1 MASITIDGKVFEV
14 DEKNN
19 LLQECL
25 SHAMDLPYFCWHPSM
40 GSVGSCRQCAVIEYA
55 DENDEKG
62 RLVMACMTSPRE
74 GARYSIDAAS
84 KFRAQAIESI
94 MINHPHDCPVCEE
107 GGECHLQDMTVMS
120 GHSYRRYD
128 GKKKTHYN
136 QYLGPF
142 INHEMNRCIT
152 CYRCVRY
159 YKDYAGGTDFGP
171 QASHDNTYFG
181 RWQEGS
187 LESEFSGN
195 LVEVCPTGVFTD
207 KPFSKHYSRKWDLQ
221 SSPSIC
227 TGCSVGC
234 NTNPGERYG
243 TLRRIVNRFN
253 DEVNGY
259 FLCDKGRFG
268 AEYVNSQ
275 ERIKVSMTRSSH
287 NADPVQIEPE
297 AAKEALK
304 ASAKDGI
311 GIGSPRASMEAN
323 FALQELVG
331 KDNFYAGVSDE
342 ELAMLQQIIEI
353 YQSKPVNVANV
364 KDIEASDAVLILGED
379 LTNTAARLALAV
391 RQSVKN
397 LGRQMGADLN
407 FPIWH
412 DAAIKQLAMDKLSP
426 LYILSPHTT
435 RLDDI
440 AKKVHISSA
449 ANSARIG
456 MAIANAIDSSA
467 PAVADLS
474 KDEQALVAE
483 IAETLKAAKTPLIIS
498 GTSSFEPALL
508 GAASN
513 IATALSGAESK
524 ANLALVAPESNSM
537 GLALMMQGSEG
548 KALNQAMAST
558 NKTAII
564 LENDLYR
571 RANST
576 DVDTYI
582 EGLDNLV
589 VLDHLQ
595 NRTGEQANLVL
606 AAGTFA
612 ETSGTFVNYEGRAQ
626 HYYSTF
632 KPVDSIRSSA
642 LWLSDKH
649 FNEITA
655 ACSEAIENCA
665 GMAHLTPG
673 ESYNFAGLKAPRQH
687 HRYSGRTAMRADVN
701 VHEPKQEQDEDGVMV
716 YSMEGVPAVKDAA
729 VFNSPWAPGWNSN
742 QSVFKFQE
750 SAGGALKQGSPGQR
764 LLANTSSEKTWYE
777 LTSDQ
782 TASAG
787 EGFNIFPI
795 YHLFGSEELSARTPA
810 IQEKATSAYVAINPE
825 DAQKLG
831 LQSSDGVQVEHNGAV
846 PFVLRSSIEV
856 GTVGVSFGLK
866 GLNFQNMES
875 SISLNKA
882 EGWQSPESWK
892 AANII
897 ASDRTEA
904 NTEANTEER
913 AD

>member
-14 DEKNN
+14 DANNN

-40 GSVGSCRQCAVIEYA
+40 GSVGSCRQCAVMEYA
-55 DENDEKG
+55 DENDQKG

-74 GARYSIDAAS
+74 GARYSIEAAS

-120 GHSYRRYD
+120 GHTYRRYD
-128 GKKKTHYN
+128 GKKKTHNN

-159 YKDYAGGTDFGP
+159 YNDYAGGTDFGP

-181 RWQEGS
+181 RWQEGP

-207 KPFSKHYSRKWDLQ
+207 KPFSKHYTRKWDLQ

-243 TLRRIVNRFN
+243 SLRRIVNRFN

-268 AEYVNSQ
+268 AEYVNSP
-275 ERIKVSMTRSSH
+275 ERIPVNMTRKKH
-287 NADPVQIEPE
+287 DDAPVQINPDAARTALQK
-297 AAKEALK
+297 AAKGA
-304 ASAKDGI
+304 I
-311 GIGSPRASMEAN
+311 GIASPRASMEAN
-323 FALQELVG
+323 FALRELVG
-331 KDNFYAGVSDE
+331 EENFYAGISAK
-342 ELAMLQQIIEI
+342 ELGMLNRIIEI
-353 YQSKPVNVANV
+353 YQNKPVNIASI
-364 KDIEASDAVLILGED
+364 KDIENSDAVLILGED
-379 LTNTAARLALAV
+379 ITNTAARLALGV

-412 DAAIKQLAMDKLSP
+412 DAAIRQLAMDKLSP

-440 AKKVHISSA
+440 AHTVHISSA
-449 ANSARIG
+449 TDSARLGI
-456 MAIANAIDSSA
+456 AIAHAIDPSA
-467 PAVADLS
+467 PAATGLN
-474 KDEQALVAE
+474 KEEQALASE
-483 IAETLKAAKTPLIIS
+483 IAQTLKNAKQALIIS
-498 GTSSFEPALL
+498 GTSSLEPALL
-508 GAASN
+508 DAASN
-513 IATALSGAESK
+513 IASALNDGEQK

-537 GLALMMQGSEG
+537 GLALLMQGSDR
-548 KALNQAMAST
+548 ALEQAMDSGAKS
-558 NKTAII
+558 AVV

-571 RANST
+571 RAPAAQ
-576 DVDTYI
+576 VDAFI
-582 EGLDNLV
+582 NG
-589 VLDHLQ
+589 LDHLTVLDYLK
-595 NRTGEQANLVL
+595 NRIGEQANLVL
-606 AAGTFA
+606 AAASFA
-612 ETSGTFVNYEGRAQ
+612 ESSGTFVNYEGRAQ

-632 KPVDSIRSSA
+632 KPSADIRSSA

-655 ACSEAIENCA
+655 ACASAIANCE
-665 GMAHLTPG
+665 GIAHLTPG
-673 ESYNFAGLKAPRQH
+673 ENYNFAGLKAPRQP
-687 HRYSGRTAMRADVN
+687 HRYSGRTAMRANIN

-716 YSMEGVPAVKDAA
+716 YSMEGVPAIKDAA

-742 QSVFKFQE
+742 QSLFKFQE
-750 SAGGALKQGSPGQR
+750 FAGGPLKQGSHGVR
-764 LLANTSSEKTWYE
+764 LLTSTAAAKSWYA
-777 LTSDQ
+777 Q
-782 TASAG
+782 SA
-787 EGFNIFPI
+787 ESKAADGFKVFPL
-795 YHLFGSEELSARTPA
+795 YHLFGSEELSAFTPA
-810 IQEKATSAYVAINPE
+810 IQEKATSAYIALNPE
-825 DAQKLG
+825 DAEKLG
-831 LQSSDGVQVEHNGAV
+831 LQTSDGVQVEHNGVV
-846 PFVLRSSIEV
+846 PFIIRKSVQA
-856 GTVGVSFGLK
+856 GTVGVPVGLK
-866 GLNFQNMES
+866 GLNFQDIGA
-875 SISLNKA
+875 SIALGKA
-882 EGWQSPESWK
+882 AEWQSPESWK
-892 AANII
+892 AVNII
-897 ASDRTEA
+897 ASDRLLV
-904 NTEANTEER
+904 R
-913 AD
+913 VD

>member
-1 MASITIDGKVFEV
+1 MASITIDGKVVEV

-25 SHAMDLPYFCWHPSM
+25 SHAMELPYFCWHPSM

-55 DENDEKG
+55 NEEDEKG
-62 RLVMACMTSPRE
+62 RLVMACMTEPRE
-74 GARYSIDAAS
+74 GARYSIEAAS

-120 GHSYRRYD
+120 GHTYRRYD
-128 GKKKTHYN
+128 GKKKTHNN

-181 RWQEGS
+181 RWQEGT

-221 SSPSIC
+221 SSPSVC

-268 AEYVNSQ
+268 AEYVNSP
-275 ERIKVSMTRSSH
+275 ERIPVNMERDAH
-287 NADPVQIEPE
+287 NAAPVQIEPD

-304 ASAKDGI
+304 SAAKGAL

-323 FALQELVG
+323 FALRELVG
-331 KDNFYAGVSDE
+331 EENFYAGISQE
-342 ELAMLQQIIEI
+342 ELGMLNKIIDI
-353 YQSKPVNVANV
+353 YQSKPVNVANI
-364 KDIEASDAVLILGED
+364 KDIENSDAVLILGED
-379 LTNTAARLALAV
+379 ITNTAARLALGV

-412 DAAIKQLAMDKLSP
+412 DAAIRQLAMDKLSP

-440 AKKVHISSA
+440 AHTTHISSA
-449 ANSARIG
+449 ANSANIG
-456 MAIANAIDSSA
+456 MAIAHAIDASA
-467 PAVADLS
+467 PAASGLS
-474 KDEQALVAE
+474 KEEQALANE
-483 IAETLKAAKTPLIIS
+483 IAESLKSAKQALIIS
-498 GTSSFEPALL
+498 GTNSLEPALL
-508 GAASN
+508 DAASN
-513 IATALSGAESK
+513 IATALHGANKNGNDK
-524 ANLALVAPESNSM
+524 ANLALVSAESNSM
-537 GLALMMQGSEG
+537 GLALIVQGNTKTLE
-548 KALNQAMAST
+548 QAMNAKAKS
-558 NKTAII
+558 AIV

-571 RANST
+571 RTASA
-576 DVDTYI
+576 DVDAFI
-582 EGLDNLV
+582 NGLDQLV
-589 VLDHLQ
+589 VLDHLK

-606 AAGTFA
+606 AAATFA
-612 ETSGTFVNYEGRAQ
+612 ESSGTFVNYEGRAQ

-632 KPVDSIRSSA
+632 KCDSNIRSSA

-649 FNEITA
+649 FNELTA
-655 ACSEAIENCA
+655 ACAAAIANCDGIA
-665 GMAHLTPG
+665 ELTPG
-673 ESYNFAGLKAPRQH
+673 ENYNFAGLKAPRQH
-687 HRYSGRTAMRADVN
+687 HRYSGRTSMRANIN

-716 YSMEGVPAVKDAA
+716 YSMEGVPAIKDAA
-729 VFNSPWAPGWNSN
+729 ILNSPWAPGWNSN
-742 QSVFKFQE
+742 QSIFKFQE
-750 SAGGALKQGSPGQR
+750 FAGGPLKQGSNGQR
-764 LLANTSSEKTWYE
+764 LLTNSGTDKTWYE
-777 LTSDQ
+777 
-782 TASAG
+782 ANNSADTG
-787 EGFNIFPI
+787 EGYKVFPV
-795 YHLFGSEELSARTPA
+795 YHLFGSEELSAYTPA
-810 IQEKATSAYVAINPE
+810 IQEKATSAYVALSPE
-825 DAQKLG
+825 DAEKLG
-831 LQSSDGVQVEHNGAV
+831 LQASDGVQVEHNGAV
-846 PFVLRSSIEV
+846 PFIVRESIQA
-856 GTVGVSFGLK
+856 GTVGVPVGLN
-866 GLNFQNMES
+866 GLNFQDIS
-875 SISLNKA
+875 AAISLD
-882 EGWQSPESWK
+882 K
-892 AANII
+892 AAGWKKPDLWQAVNII
-897 ASDRTEA
+897 VSDKR
-904 NTEANTEER
+904 EER

>member
-1 MASITIDGKVFEV
+1 MASINIDGKVFEV

-55 DENDEKG
+55 NEDDEKG
-62 RLVMACMTSPRE
+62 RLIMACMTEPRE
-74 GARYSIDAAS
+74 GARYSIEAAS

-120 GHSYRRYD
+120 GHTYRRYD
-128 GKKKTHYN
+128 GKKKTHNN

-171 QASHDNTYFG
+171 QSSHDNTYFG

-221 SSPSIC
+221 SSPSVC

-268 AEYVNSQ
+268 AEYVNSS
-275 ERIKVSMTRSSH
+275 ERIPVSMARTSH
-287 NADPVQIEPE
+287 NADPVQMEPDT
-297 AAKEALK
+297 AKEALNK
-304 ASAKDGI
+304 AAKTKGAI

-323 FALQELVG
+323 FSLRELVG
-331 KDNFYAGVSDE
+331 EENFYAGIAE
-342 ELAMLQQIIEI
+342 QELGMLNKIIDI
-353 YQSKPVNVANV
+353 YQNKPVNVANI
-364 KDIEASDAVLILGED
+364 KDIENSDAILILGED
-379 LTNTAARLALAV
+379 LTNTAARLALGV

-397 LGRQMGADLN
+397 LGIQMGADLN

-412 DAAIKQLAMDKLSP
+412 DAAIRQLAMDKLSP

-435 RLDDI
+435 RLDDV
-440 AKKVHISSA
+440 AKTVHISSA

-456 MAIANAIDSSA
+456 MAIAHAIDSSA
-467 PAVADLS
+467 PAVKGLS
-474 KDEQALVAE
+474 KEEQALIDE
-483 IAETLKAAKTPLIIS
+483 IAETLKSAKQALIIS
-498 GTSSFEPALL
+498 GTNSLEPALL
-508 GAASN
+508 DAASN
-513 IATALSGAESK
+513 IATALHDGDNK
-524 ANLALVAPESNSM
+524 ANLALVSSESNSM
-537 GLALMMQGSEG
+537 GLALLMQSNGRSLE
-548 KALNQAMAST
+548 QAMNTGSKA
-558 NKTAII
+558 AVV

-571 RANST
+571 RAASS
-576 DVDTYI
+576 DVDSFI
-582 EGLDNLV
+582 KGLDNLV
-589 VLDHLQ
+589 VLDHLK

-606 AAGTFA
+606 ATATFA
-612 ETSGTFVNYEGRAQ
+612 ESSGTFVNYEGRAQ

-632 KPVDSIRSSA
+632 KPDSAIRSSA
-642 LWLSDKH
+642 LWLSDKP
-649 FNEITA
+649 FNDITA
-655 ACSEAIENCA
+655 ACAEAIANCGA
-665 GMAHLTPG
+665 IADLTPG
-673 ESYNFAGLKAPRQH
+673 ENYNFAGLKVPRQH
-687 HRYSGRTAMRADVN
+687 HRYSGRTAMRADIS

-716 YSMEGVPAVKDAA
+716 YSMEGVPAIKDAS
-729 VFNSPWAPGWNSN
+729 VLNSPWAPGWNSN
-742 QSVFKFQE
+742 QSLFKFQE
-750 SAGGALKQGSPGQR
+750 YAGGPLKQGSNGQH
-764 LLANTSSEKTWYE
+764 LLTNSSTEKSWYE
-777 LTSDQ
+777 LTKVDDINNDAY
-782 TASAG
+782 TV
-787 EGFNIFPI
+787 FPL
-795 YHLFGSEELSARTPA
+795 YHLFGSEELSAYTPA
-810 IQEKATSAYVAINPE
+810 IQEKATSAYISLNPE
-825 DAQKLG
+825 DAEKLG
-831 LQSSDGVQVEHNGAV
+831 LNASDGVQVEHNGAV
-846 PFVLRSSIEV
+846 PFIIRESIQA
-856 GTVGVSFGLK
+856 GTVGVSVGLK
-866 GLNFQNMES
+866 GLNFQDIS
-875 SISLNKA
+875 AAISLDKA
-882 EGWQSPESWK
+882 ADWQNPDSWR

-897 ASDRTEA
+897 VSDKR
-904 NTEANTEER
+904 EER
-913 AD
+913 VD

>member
-40 GSVGSCRQCAVIEYA
+40 GSVGSCRQCAVVEYA
-55 DENDEKG
+55 NEEDERG
-62 RLVMACMTSPRE
+62 RLVMACMTEPRD
-74 GARYSIDAAS
+74 GARYSIEAAA

-120 GHSYRRYD
+120 GHTYRRYD
-128 GKKKTHYN
+128 GKKKTHRN

-181 RWQEGS
+181 RWQEGP

-221 SSPSIC
+221 SSPSVC

-268 AEYVNSQ
+268 AEYVNSP
-275 ERIKVSMTRSSH
+275 ERIPVSMTRHSH
-287 NADPVQIEPE
+287 DADPVQIEPDAAKAALKE
-297 AAKEALK
+297 AAKGA
-304 ASAKDGI
+304 I

-323 FALQELVG
+323 FALRELVG
-331 KDNFYAGVSDE
+331 ADNFYAGIAE
-342 ELAMLQQIIEI
+342 NELGMLNKIIDI
-353 YQSKPVNVANV
+353 YQNKPVNVASI
-364 KDIEASDAVLILGED
+364 KDIESSDAVLILGED
-379 LTNTAARLALAV
+379 ITNTAARLALGV

-412 DAAIKQLAMDKLSP
+412 DAAIRQLAMDKLSP
-426 LYILSPHTT
+426 LFILSPHTT

-440 AKKVHISSA
+440 AKTVHISSA
-449 ANSARIG
+449 ANSVKIG

-467 PAVADLS
+467 PAVKDLS
-474 KDEQALVAE
+474 KEEQVLVNE
-483 IAETLKAAKTPLIIS
+483 IAETLKSAKQALVIS
-498 GTSSFEPALL
+498 GTSSLEPGLL
-508 GAASN
+508 DAASN
-513 IATALSGAESK
+513 IATALHDGDKK
-524 ANLALVAPESNSM
+524 ANLALVGAESNSM
-537 GLALMMQGSEG
+537 GLALLMQGNEH
-548 KALNQAMAST
+548 ALEQALAT
-558 NKTAII
+558 GNKSAIV

-571 RANST
+571 RAPSADIDGFIN
-576 DVDTYI
+576 
-582 EGLDNLV
+582 GLDKLV
-589 VLDHLQ
+589 VLDHLK

-606 AAGTFA
+606 AAATFA
-612 ETSGTFVNYEGRAQ
+612 ESSGTFVNYEGRAQ
-626 HYYSTF
+626 HYYSTY
-632 KPVDSIRSSA
+632 KPDANIRSSA

-649 FNEITA
+649 FNEITT
-655 ACSEAIENCA
+655 ACAESIEKCA
-665 GMAHLTPG
+665 GIAQLTPG
-673 ESYNFAGLKAPRQH
+673 ENYNFAGLKAPRQH
-687 HRYSGRTAMRADVN
+687 HRYSGRTSMRANIN

-716 YSMEGVPAVKDAA
+716 YSMEGVPAIKDAT
-729 VFNSPWAPGWNSN
+729 VLNSPWAPGWNSN
-742 QSVFKFQE
+742 QSIFKFQE
-750 SAGGALKQGSPGQR
+750 YAGGPLKQGSPGQR
-764 LLANTSSEKTWYE
+764 LLANMATEKNWYE
-777 LTSDQ
+777 PGGTEKATDGYSV
-782 TASAG
+782 
-787 EGFNIFPI
+787 FPI
-795 YHLFGSEELSARTPA
+795 YHLFGSEELSAFTPA
-810 IQEKATSAYVAINPE
+810 IQEKATSAYISLSPE
-825 DAQKLG
+825 DAKKLG
-831 LQSSDGVQVEHNGAV
+831 LQASDGVQVQHNGAV
-846 PFVLRSSIEV
+846 PFVVRESIQP
-856 GTVGVSFGLK
+856 GTVGVSVGLK
-866 GLNFQNMES
+866 GLNFQDMS
-875 SISLNKA
+875 AAIALAKA
-882 EGWQSPESWK
+882 DNWQFPESWK
-892 AANII
+892 AGNILV
-897 ASDRTEA
+897 SDAVNEG
-904 NTEANTEER
+904 

>member
-14 DEKNN
+14 DVKNN

-40 GSVGSCRQCAVIEYA
+40 GSVGSCRQCAVVEYA
-55 DENDEKG
+55 NEEDQKG
-62 RLVMACMTSPRE
+62 RLVMACMTEPRE
-74 GARYSIDAAS
+74 GARYSIAAAA

-120 GHSYRRYD
+120 GHTYRRYD
-128 GKKKTHYN
+128 GKKKTHNN

-181 RWQEGS
+181 RWQEGP

-221 SSPSIC
+221 TSPSVC

-268 AEYVNSQ
+268 AEYVNSP
-275 ERIKVSMTRSSH
+275 ERIPVSMTRNSH
-287 NADPVQIEPE
+287 NADPVQIEPTVAKDALNK
-297 AAKEALK
+297 AAKGA
-304 ASAKDGI
+304 I

-323 FALQELVG
+323 YALRELVG
-331 KDNFYAGVSDE
+331 EENFYAGISAK
-342 ELAMLQQIIEI
+342 ELGMLNKIIDI
-353 YQSKPVNVANV
+353 YQNKPVNVASV
-364 KDIEASDAVLILGED
+364 KDIEGSDAVLILGED

-397 LGRQMGADLN
+397 LGRQMGEDLN

-412 DAAIKQLAMDKLSP
+412 DAAIRQLAMDKLSP

-440 AKKVHISSA
+440 AHTTHITSA
-449 ANSARIG
+449 ANSAKMG
-456 MAIANAIDSSA
+456 MAIAHAIDSTA
-467 PAVADLS
+467 PAVKGLS
-474 KDEQALVAE
+474 KEEQALVLE
-483 IAETLKAAKTPLIIS
+483 IAETLKSAKQALIIS
-498 GTSSFEPALL
+498 GTNSLEPALL
-508 GAASN
+508 DAASN
-513 IATALSGAESK
+513 IATALHGANNGANKSADNK
-524 ANLALVAPESNSM
+524 ANLALVSAESNSM
-537 GLALMMQGSEG
+537 GLALMMQGNDRSI
-548 KALNQAMAST
+548 NQAMSANAKS
-558 NKTAII
+558 AIV

-571 RANST
+571 RAASAEVDAFINS
-576 DVDTYI
+576 
-582 EGLDNLV
+582 LDQLV
-589 VLDHLQ
+589 VLDHLK

-606 AAGTFA
+606 AAATFA
-612 ETSGTFVNYEGRAQ
+612 ESSGTFVNYEGRAQ

-632 KPVDSIRSSA
+632 KPDSNIRSSA

-655 ACSEAIENCA
+655 ACAAAIANCTA
-665 GMAHLTPG
+665 IAELTPG
-673 ESYNFAGLKAPRQH
+673 ENYNFAGLKAPRQH
-687 HRYSGRTAMRADVN
+687 HRYSGRTSMRANIN

-716 YSMEGVPAVKDAA
+716 YSMEGVPAIKDAA
-729 VFNSPWAPGWNSN
+729 VLNSPWAPGWNSN
-742 QSVFKFQE
+742 QSIFKFQE
-750 SAGGALKQGSPGQR
+750 FAGGPLKQGSKGQR
-764 LLANTSSEKTWYE
+764 LLVNNSSEKTWYE
-777 LTSDQ
+777 AGNSDS
-782 TASAG
+782 TG
-787 EGFNIFPI
+787 EGYKVFPV
-795 YHLFGSEELSARTPA
+795 YHLFGSEELSAYTPA
-810 IQEKATSAYVAINPE
+810 IQEKATSAYVSISPE
-825 DAQKLG
+825 DAEKLG
-831 LQSSDGVQVEHNGAV
+831 LKATDGVQVEHNGAV
-846 PFVLRSSIEV
+846 PFVIRQAIQP
-856 GTVGVSFGLK
+856 GTVGVSVGLK
-866 GLNFQNMES
+866 GLNFQDMS
-875 SISLNKA
+875 AAIALDKA
-882 EGWQSPESWK
+882 AEWKNPELWR

-897 ASDRTEA
+897 VSDKREK
-904 NTEANTEER
+904 R

>member
-25 SHAMDLPYFCWHPSM
+25 SHSMDLPYFCWHPSM
-40 GSVGSCRQCAVIEYA
+40 GSVGSCRQCAVVEYA
-55 DENDEKG
+55 NEEDEKG
-62 RLVMACMTSPRE
+62 RLVMACMTEPRE
-74 GARYSIDAAS
+74 GARYSIEAAA

-120 GHSYRRYD
+120 GHTYRRYD
-128 GKKKTHYN
+128 GKKKTHQN

-221 SSPSIC
+221 SSPSVC

-268 AEYVNSQ
+268 AEYVNSS
-275 ERIKVSMTRSSH
+275 ERIPVSMTRKSH
-287 NADPVQIEPE
+287 DADPVQIEADIAKE
-297 AAKEALK
+297 TLAKAAKG
-304 ASAKDGI
+304 SI
-311 GIGSPRASMEAN
+311 GIGSPRASLEAN
-323 FALQELVG
+323 FALRELVG
-331 KDNFYAGVSDE
+331 EENFYAGVDAN
-342 ELAMLQQIIEI
+342 ELAMLDTIIDI
-353 YQSKPVNVANV
+353 YQNKPVNVANV
-364 KDIEASDAVLILGED
+364 KDIESSDAVLILGED
-379 LTNTAARLALAV
+379 LTNTAARLALGV

-412 DAAIKQLAMDKLSP
+412 DAAIRQLAMDKLSP

-440 AKKVHISSA
+440 SHTTHISSA
-449 ANSARIG
+449 SNSARVG

-467 PAVADLS
+467 PAVKGLS
-474 KDEQALVAE
+474 KEEQSLVKE
-483 IAETLKAAKTPLIIS
+483 IAQSLKSAKQALIIS
-498 GTSSFEPALL
+498 GTSSKEPALL
-508 GAASN
+508 EAASN
-513 IATALSGAESK
+513 IACALQDGENK
-524 ANLALVAPESNSM
+524 ANLALVSAESNSI
-537 GLALMMQGSEG
+537 GLALMMQGNGKNLNLAMNSET
-548 KALNQAMAST
+548 KS
-558 NKTAII
+558 AIV

-571 RANST
+571 RAASS
-576 DVDTYI
+576 DVDAFVND
-582 EGLDNLV
+582 LDNLM
-589 VLDHLQ
+589 VLDHLK

-606 AAGTFA
+606 AAATFA
-612 ETSGTFVNYEGRAQ
+612 ESSGTFVNYEGRAQ

-632 KPVDSIRSSA
+632 KSDSAIRSSA
-642 LWLSDKH
+642 LWLSDNH

-655 ACSEAIENCA
+655 ACADAIVSCDAITE
-665 GMAHLTPG
+665 LTPG
-673 ESYNFAGLKAPRQH
+673 ENYNFAGLKIPRQH
-687 HRYSGRTAMRADVN
+687 HRYSGRTSMRADKN

-716 YSMEGVPAVKDAA
+716 YSMEGVPAIKDAS
-729 VFNSPWAPGWNSN
+729 VLNSPWAPGWNSN
-742 QSVFKFQE
+742 QSIFKFQE
-750 SAGGALKQGSPGQR
+750 NAGGALKQSSQGQR
-764 LLANTSSEKTWYE
+764 LLANTSTEKSWYDATDPGANE
-777 LTSDQ
+777 D
-782 TASAG
+782 
-787 EGFNIFPI
+787 GFEVFPL
-795 YHLFGSEELSARTPA
+795 YHLFGSEELSAYTPA
-810 IQEKATSAYVAINPE
+810 IQEKATSAYISLNPADVE
-825 DAQKLG
+825 KLG
-831 LQSSDGVQVEHNGAV
+831 LQASDGVQVEHNGAV
-846 PFVLRSSIEV
+846 PFIVREATQA
-856 GTVGVSFGLK
+856 GTVGVSVGLK
-866 GLNFQNMES
+866 GLNFQDIS
-875 SISLNKA
+875 SSVALDKA
-882 EGWQSPESWK
+882 DSWQNPESWI

-897 ASDRTEA
+897 ASDKRDLNVGEA
-904 NTEANTEER
+904 
-913 AD
+913 D

>member
-14 DEKNN
+14 DAKNN

-55 DENDEKG
+55 NEDDEKG
-62 RLVMACMTSPRE
+62 RLVMACMTEPRE
-74 GARYSIDAAS
+74 GARYSIEAAS
-84 KFRAQAIESI
+84 TFRAQAIESI

-120 GHSYRRYD
+120 GHTYRRYD
-128 GKKKTHYN
+128 GKKKTHHN

-221 SSPSIC
+221 SSPSVC

-243 TLRRIVNRFN
+243 SLRRIVNRFN

-268 AEYVNSQ
+268 AEYVNSS
-275 ERIKVSMTRSSH
+275 ERIPVSMIRNSH
-287 NADPVQIEPE
+287 DADPVQIE
-297 AAKEALK
+297 ADIAKEALSK
-304 ASAKDGI
+304 AAKGSI

-323 FALQELVG
+323 FALRDLVG
-331 KDNFYAGVSDE
+331 EENFYAGIAE
-342 ELAMLQQIIEI
+342 NELGMLDKIIDI
-353 YQSKPVNVANV
+353 YQNKPVNIANI
-364 KDIEASDAVLILGED
+364 KDIENSDAVLILGED
-379 LTNTAARLALAV
+379 LTNTAARLALGV

-412 DAAIKQLAMDKLSP
+412 DAAIRQLAMDKLSP

-435 RLDDI
+435 RLDD
-440 AKKVHISSA
+440 VSHTTHISSA

-467 PAVADLS
+467 PAVKGLT
-474 KDEQALVAE
+474 KDEKALVAE
-483 IAETLKAAKTPLIIS
+483 IAETLKSAKQALIIS
-498 GTSSFEPALL
+498 GTSSREPALL
-508 GAASN
+508 EAASN
-513 IATALSGAESK
+513 IATALQDGDNK
-524 ANLALVAPESNSM
+524 ANLALVSAESNSM
-537 GLALMMQGSEG
+537 GLALMMQGNN
-548 KALNQAMAST
+548 KALEQAISAVKKS
-558 NKTAII
+558 AIV

-571 RANST
+571 RASSS
-576 DVDTYI
+576 DVDAFI
-582 EGLDNLV
+582 NGLDQLV
-589 VLDHLQ
+589 VLDHLK
-595 NRTGEQANLVL
+595 NRTGEQANLVI
-606 AAGTFA
+606 AAATFA
-612 ETSGTFVNYEGRAQ
+612 ESSGTFVNYEGRAQ

-632 KPVDSIRSSA
+632 KPDSAIRSSA
-642 LWLSDKH
+642 LWLSDKP

-655 ACSEAIENCA
+655 ACADAIANCD
-665 GMAHLTPG
+665 GITDLTPG
-673 ESYNFAGLKAPRQH
+673 ENYNFAGLKVPRQH
-687 HRYSGRTAMRADVN
+687 HRYSGRTSMRANIN

-716 YSMEGVPAVKDAA
+716 YSMEGVPAIKDAS
-729 VFNSPWAPGWNSN
+729 VLNSPWAPGWNSN
-742 QSVFKFQE
+742 QSIFKFQE
-750 SAGGALKQGSPGQR
+750 NAGGALKQGSNGQR
-764 LLANTSSEKTWYE
+764 LLLNTCTKKTWYE
-777 LTSDQ
+777 
-782 TASAG
+782 AAG
-787 EGFNIFPI
+787 SNDAKEGFEVFPL
-795 YHLFGSEELSARTPA
+795 YHLFGSEELSAYTPA
-810 IQEKATSAYVAINPE
+810 IQEKATSAYISLNPE
-825 DAQKLG
+825 DAEKLG
-831 LQSSDGVQVEHNGAV
+831 LQASDGVQVEHNGAV
-846 PFVLRSSIEV
+846 PFIVREATQV
-856 GTVGVSFGLK
+856 GTVGISVGLK
-866 GLNFQNMES
+866 GLNFQDIS
-875 SISLNKA
+875 SAVALDKA
-882 EGWQSPESWK
+882 DNWK
-892 AANII
+892 NSETWLAANII
-897 ASDRTEA
+897 ASDKREV
-904 NTEANTEER
+904 NIEGV
-913 AD
+913 D

>member
-55 DENDEKG
+55 NEEDEKG
-62 RLVMACMTSPRE
+62 RLVMACMTEPRE
-74 GARYSIDAAS
+74 GARYSIEAAS

-120 GHSYRRYD
+120 GHTYRRYD
-128 GKKKTHYN
+128 GKKKTHNN

-181 RWQEGS
+181 RWQEGT

-221 SSPSIC
+221 SSPSVC

-268 AEYVNSQ
+268 AEYVNSP
-275 ERIKVSMTRSSH
+275 ERIPVSMKRDSH
-287 NADPVQIEPE
+287 DAAPVQIEPDT
-297 AAKEALK
+297 AKEALN
-304 ASAKDGI
+304 SAAKGAL

-323 FALQELVG
+323 FALRELVG
-331 KDNFYAGVSDE
+331 EENFYAGISQE
-342 ELAMLQQIIEI
+342 ELGMLNKIIDI
-353 YQSKPVNVANV
+353 YQNKPVNVANI
-364 KDIEASDAVLILGED
+364 KDIENSDAVLILGED
-379 LTNTAARLALAV
+379 ITNTAARLALGV

-412 DAAIKQLAMDKLSP
+412 DAAIRQLAMDKLSP

-440 AKKVHISSA
+440 AHTTHISSA
-449 ANSARIG
+449 ANSANIG
-456 MAIANAIDSSA
+456 MAIAHAIDASA
-467 PAVADLS
+467 PAANGLS
-474 KDEQALVAE
+474 KEEQALANE
-483 IAETLKAAKTPLIIS
+483 IADSLKSAKQALIIS
-498 GTSSFEPALL
+498 GTNSLEPALL
-508 GAASN
+508 DAASN
-513 IATALSGAESK
+513 IATALHGVNKNGNDK
-524 ANLALVAPESNSM
+524 ANLALVGAESNSM
-537 GLALMMQGSEG
+537 GLALMMQGNT
-548 KALNQAMAST
+548 KALEQAMSANVKS
-558 NKTAII
+558 AIV

-571 RANST
+571 RTAST
-576 DVDTYI
+576 DVDTFI
-582 EGLDNLV
+582 NGLDQLV
-589 VLDHLQ
+589 VLDHLK

-606 AAGTFA
+606 AAATFA
-612 ETSGTFVNYEGRAQ
+612 ESSGTFVNYEARAQ

-632 KPVDSIRSSA
+632 KSDSNIRSSA

-655 ACSEAIENCA
+655 ACASAIANCDGIA
-665 GMAHLTPG
+665 ELTPG
-673 ESYNFAGLKAPRQH
+673 ENYNFAGLKAPRQH
-687 HRYSGRTAMRADVN
+687 HRYSGRTSMRANIN

-716 YSMEGVPAVKDAA
+716 YSMEGVPAIKDATIL
-729 VFNSPWAPGWNSN
+729 NSPWAPGWNSN
-742 QSVFKFQE
+742 QSIFKFQE
-750 SAGGALKQGSPGQR
+750 FAGGPLKQGSNGQR
-764 LLANTSSEKTWYE
+764 LLANSSSDKSWYE
-777 LTSDQ
+777 
-782 TASAG
+782 ANNSADIE
-787 EGFNIFPI
+787 EGYKVFPV
-795 YHLFGSEELSARTPA
+795 YHLFGSEELSAYTPA
-810 IQEKATSAYVAINPE
+810 IQEKATSAYISLNPE
-825 DAQKLG
+825 DAEKLG
-831 LQSSDGVQVEHNGAV
+831 LQASDGVQVEHNGAV
-846 PFVLRSSIEV
+846 PFIVRDSIV
-856 GTVGVSFGLK
+856 AGTVGVPVGLN
-866 GLNFQNMES
+866 GLNFQDMS
-875 SISLNKA
+875 AAISLDKA
-882 EGWQSPESWK
+882 TGWKSPDLWR

-897 ASDRTEA
+897 ASDKR
-904 NTEANTEER
+904 EER
-913 AD
+913 TD